1 MEVEVIDNRQLGS
14 ERRDARMCQSAM
26 QMKLK
31 RMKERERFGTHKS
44 NTCGKIHWFLTI

>member
-14 ERRDARMCQSAM
+14 ERRDTRMCQSTM

-31 RMKERERFGTHKS
+31 RMKEKEGSGAHKS
-44 NTCGKIHWFLTI
+44 NARGKPR